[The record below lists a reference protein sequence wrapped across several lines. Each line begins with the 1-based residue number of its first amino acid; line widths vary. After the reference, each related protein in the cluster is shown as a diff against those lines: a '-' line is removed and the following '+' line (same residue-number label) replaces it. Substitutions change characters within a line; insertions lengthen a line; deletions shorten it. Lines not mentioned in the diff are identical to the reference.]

1 MNRNNISTCLDS
13 NKIKQN
19 SDIIEDCKPKHD
31 LNLNGI
37 NIEYRKHDGFVNA
50 TSMCK
55 AGKKEFKHWKCLEST
70 KKLIEALEGEI
81 EISKTELIESNKGRY
96 GKKIIDVNLEDNLD
110 KQIEFR
116 KEDGFV
122 NATSM
127 CKAGKKDFFDWKRLE
142 STKKLIEALEGEI
155 EISKT
160 ELIESN
166 KGRYGKK
173 ILIDSKKGNTS
184 KYSQGSWI
192 HPILA
197 TNLAQWISPKFG
209 MKVCIW
215 IDEWKKLNNNKNIYD
230 NEINNLKPTYQNEKE
245 KEIQIKLQQELG
257 GEIEVETDSG
267 FIDLLTDTEIIE
279 IKNGKNWKHAM
290 GQVLSYSIDYKNHI
304 KRIHL
309 FDVEYDSHINKTCHV
324 YNVKVTYET

>member
-1 MNRNNISTCLDS
+1 MNRNNI
-13 NKIKQN
+13 NPK
-19 SDIIEDCKPKHD
+19 SDIIEGCKLKHD

-37 NIEYRKHDGFVNA
+37 NIEYRKEDGFVNA

-55 AGKKEFKHWKCLEST
+55 AGKKEFYDWKRLEST
-70 KKLIEALEGEI
+70 KELIEALEGEI
-81 EISKTELIESNKGRY
+81 GISKTELMESNMGRY
-96 GKKIIDVNLEDNLD
+96 GKKIMEDNLD

-122 NATSM
+122 NATAM
-127 CKAGKKDFFDWKRLE
+127 CKAGKKEFKNWKCLE

-155 EISKT
+155 RISKT
-160 ELIESN
+160 ELMESN

-173 ILIDSKKGNTS
+173 ILDLENETGITKSKLMDSKKGNTS
-184 KYSQGSWI
+184 KYSKGSWI

-230 NEINNLKPTYQNEKE
+230 NEINNLKPTYQNQKE

-279 IKNGKNWKHAM
+279 IKQGKNWKHAM
-290 GQVLSYSIDYKNHI
+290 GQVLSYSIDYKDHI

-309 FDVEYDSHINKTCHV
+309 FDMEYDSHINKTCLV

>member
-1 MNRNNISTCLDS
+1 LT
-13 NKIKQN
+13 
-19 SDIIEDCKPKHD
+19 
-31 LNLNGI
+31 
-37 NIEYRKHDGFVNA
+37 
-50 TSMCK
+50 
-55 AGKKEFKHWKCLEST
+55 GKKEFKHWKCLEST
-70 KKLIEALEGEI
+70 KKLIEALESEI
-81 EISKTELIESNKGRY
+81 EISKSELM
-96 GKKIIDVNLEDNLD
+96 D
-110 KQIEFR
+110 
-116 KEDGFV
+116 
-122 NATSM
+122 
-127 CKAGKKDFFDWKRLE
+127 
-142 STKKLIEALEGEI
+142 
-155 EISKT
+155 
-160 ELIESN
+160 SN

-230 NEINNLKPTYQNEKE
+230 NEINNLKSNYQNQKE

-309 FDVEYDSHINKTCHV
+309 FDMEYDSHINKTCHV